1 MMKKRAF
8 LLIGM
13 VAVFLAGC
21 QWTATEAGEEDT
33 DALQIVTTTTMIT
46 DLVEQIGGEHV
57 QVEGLMGP
65 GVDPHGYQATASDVI
80 DMMEADVVVHNGLHL
95 EAQLGEVFSGLD
107 QQGKDVLVL
116 EESIPEENLLA
127 SDDSAEAYDPH
138 IWFSVENW
146 KHSAAYITEKLSAID
161 PEHAEDYR
169 ANNERYQKELDK
181 LEAYIAA
188 RIEEVPE
195 ESRYLITAHD
205 AFHYFGEAFGFDV
218 IGLQGLNTQ
227 TEAGTRDVSNLAQ
240 FVADHRIKAVFVE
253 SSVPTRTI
261 ESLQAAVHQ
270 RGWEI
275 AIGGE
280 LFSDALGD
288 ASQNA
293 ETYVKMY
300 RSNIDTIVDALK

>member
-1 MMKKRAF
+1 MKKRAF

-21 QWTATEAGEEDT
+21 QWTATEAGKEDT
-33 DALQIVTTTTMIT
+33 DALQIVTTTTMVT

-107 QQGKDVLVL
+107 QQGKEVLVL

-127 SDDSAEAYDPH
+127 SDDTTEAYDPH

-146 KHSAAYITEKLSAID
+146 KHSAAYIAEKLSAID
-161 PEHAEDYR
+161 PEHAEDYQT
-169 ANNERYQKELDK
+169 NNRQYQKELDE
-181 LEAYIAA
+181 LEDYITA

-261 ESLQAAVHQ
+261 ESLQEAVHQ
-270 RGWEI
+270 RGWEVT
-275 AIGGE
+275 IGGE

-288 ASQNA
+288 AAQNA